1 MSYIYLKAFFIAI
14 IEGLTEFIP
23 ISSTGHMILVG
34 NFIQFTGEKAASFEI
49 FIQLGAIL
57 AATIIYKESFLGLI
71 PGKSRKQSFIKTVL
85 SGESSPTGF
94 QFILA
99 VSPIL
104 IAGLLLYKIIKT
116 QLFSPLVV
124 SIGLIIGGI
133 LMIIV
138 EYLPIKKHTDQLQK
152 ITSKQAL
159 IIGLG
164 QCMAIWPGMSRSGST
179 MITGL
184 VLGIKHKAIADFS
197 FIIAV
202 PVMFLAVCYDLLKS
216 WNHLD
221 ISDIGYFSIGFVVA
235 FIIAWGSI
243 KWFLKILTRFRLV
256 PFGVYR
262 ILLGLFSLWFFL

>member
-1 MSYIYLKAFFIAI
+1 MSSIYLKAFFIAI
-14 IEGLTEFIP
+14 IEGITEFIP

-71 PGKSRKQSFIKTVL
+71 PRKSSKHSIIKTLL
-85 SGESSPTGF
+85 SGESSPTGL

-99 VSPIL
+99 VTPIM
-104 IAGLLLYKIIKT
+104 IAGLLLYKTIKT
-116 QLFSPLVV
+116 QLFSPMVV
-124 SIGLIIGGI
+124 SIGLIVGGI

-138 EYLPIKKHTDQLQK
+138 EYLPIKKETDQLQK
-152 ITSKQAL
+152 ITTKQAF

-164 QCMAIWPGMSRSGST
+164 QCMAVWPGMSRSGST

-184 VLGIKHKAIADFS
+184 LLGIKHKAIADFS

-202 PVMFLAVCYDLLKS
+202 PVMFAAVCYDLLKS
-216 WNHLD
+216 WSHLD
-221 ISDIGYFSIGFVVA
+221 INDLGYFIIGFFVA

-243 KWFLKILTRFRLV
+243 KWFLKVLTRVRLV
-256 PFGVYR
+256 PFGIYR
-262 ILLGLFSLWFFL
+262 ILLGFFSMWILL